1 VRSVRQLVE
10 RTAGNPFQSSPP
22 EPARRAAMD
31 TTLRWA
37 GGWCD
42 VDAPQHILVAHEY
55 RLYRRRPQG
64 LLSTRVTK
72 PIVPR

>member
-1 VRSVRQLVE
+1 MRSVRQLVE

-22 EPARRAAMD
+22 EPARRAATD